1 MSDSTRP
8 IVVGIDG
15 SAGGVA
21 ATRWAAGLAQRFG
34 APLRLLHARP
44 DTGHALTDAAAA
56 LRAAVMTHHAEN
68 AEKFLAEAT
77 AAAREAAPDLKVT
90 TTALDSAVGEALIDA
105 SASARFLVLGSAPRG
120 PLAAILLGS
129 TTVSVVTASQC
140 PVIMVRGA
148 DTAGADGPVVVGVD
162 YSETGAVAL
171 ERAFEVADR
180 LGVGLKAVHAWSRL
194 VPAGEFVLP
203 NMVDWTA
210 LESAELVQ
218 LTETVDEVGQRFPN
232 VAVQCFLES
241 DRPAEALIKHSGGA
255 RLVVVGS
262 RGRGALTG
270 AVFGSTGLNML
281 QHCRI
286 PLMICHEGH
295 TVP

>member
-1 MSDSTRP
+1 MSDRTRP

-15 SAGGVA
+15 SEGGLA
-21 ATRWAAGLAQRFG
+21 AARWAAALATRMD

-56 LRAAVMTHHAEN
+56 LRAAVGNYHE
-68 AEKFLAEAT
+68 EQVERSLAEAAEAAQAESPGLSITT
-77 AAAREAAPDLKVT
+77 AALECPAAE
-90 TTALDSAVGEALIDA
+90 GLIDA
-105 SASARFLVLGSAPRG
+105 SWYARFVVLGTKPVT
-120 PLAAILLGS
+120 PLAALLLGS
-129 TTVSVVTASQC
+129 TTLAVATGAGC
-140 PVIMVRGA
+140 PVIIVRGA
-148 DTAGADGPVVVGVD
+148 DTAATDAPVVVGVD
-162 YSETGAVAL
+162 YSETGGVAL
-171 ERAFEVADR
+171 ERAFEMADR
-180 LGVGLKAVHAWSRL
+180 LGVGLTAVHAWSHL
-194 VPAGEFVLP
+194 VPAGVMALP
-203 NMVDWTA
+203 RLTDWAA

-218 LTETVDEVGQRFPN
+218 LTEVVDEVAQRFPN
-232 VAVQCFLES
+232 VKAKCFLES
-241 DRPAEALIKHSGGA
+241 DRPAEALIQHSDGA
-255 RLVVVGS
+255 RMVVVGS